1 MISARGCRSESAPM
15 RIGTAWSFFAQLLS
29 QSGQTSG
36 VTSKPAIEG
45 HFKTGQRTSTLD
57 DLVLPYQ
64 AAVWQA
70 HCLAPMPILQND
82 IPVLPFLRREVR
94 FENQVAPFRSARH
107 VHHEFANLFH

>member
-1 MISARGCRSESAPM
+1 M

-57 DLVLPYQ
+57 DLSFTLPGGG
-64 AAVWQA
+64 
-70 HCLAPMPILQND
+70 LASSLFGSDADSAGRYSSPPL
-82 IPVLPFLRREVR
+82 PVSGSEI
-94 FENQVAPFRSARH
+94 
-107 VHHEFANLFH
+107 